1 MSFLFYERDLFGFES
16 EIQRPMRGPKS
27 GRVYRRKSVVHRAS
41 APGEAPAID
50 TGILRFSI
58 AVKIGDSGLS
68 ATIGVHELTKV
79 KYARPLEFGTQKMA
93 ARPFVFP
100 ALEKNKKAAATFK
113 AFSPSNKR
121 EYVEWITEAKREA
134 TREKRLAQA
143 IEWMAEGKPRNWKY
157 MKKR

>member
-68 ATIGVHELTKV
+68 DRGSRTDESQVC
-79 KYARPLEFGTQKMA
+79 
-93 ARPFVFP
+93 
-100 ALEKNKKAAATFK
+100 
-113 AFSPSNKR
+113 SPPR
-121 EYVEWITEAKREA
+121 IRD
-134 TREKRLAQA
+134 
-143 IEWMAEGKPRNWKY
+143 AEDGG
-157 MKKR
+157 

>member
-68 ATIGVHELTKV
+68 ATIGVPELTKV

-100 ALEKNKKAAATFK
+100 ALEKNKKTIQNRIRRDIRATER
-113 AFSPSNKR
+113 A
-121 EYVEWITEAKREA
+121 VA
-134 TREKRLAQA
+134 
-143 IEWMAEGKPRNWKY
+143 
-157 MKKR
+157 KKR